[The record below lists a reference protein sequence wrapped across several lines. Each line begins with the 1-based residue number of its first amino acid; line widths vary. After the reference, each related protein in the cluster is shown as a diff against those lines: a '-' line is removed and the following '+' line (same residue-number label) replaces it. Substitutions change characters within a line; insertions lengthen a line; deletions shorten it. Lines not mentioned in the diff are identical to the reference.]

1 MPQTSITRVSTAI
14 KMTRSVLQVPAH
26 LVSKVTINPGSSMVA
41 IMRRAPGT
49 IVIGVLLLTAAR
61 GDAHDEPSAAK
72 TTSRPPATSL
82 RETCPMVRASL
93 PRHMQPFARWQ
104 RFGDRLDQLAAAG
117 NTETRNALEP
127 LQNAVDGLVAGPA
140 TGQETVDAEQKLI
153 LELDHLAN
161 ACTAAGSNAL
171 QPKRPRTTCPVSLL
185 HPDGLRVPSLTGT
198 ISQGPR
204 IALSS
209 NKMCRFPAQ

>member
-140 TGQETVDAEQKLI
+140 TGQETVDAEQSSSWSLTI
-153 LELDHLAN
+153 W
-161 ACTAAGSNAL
+161 
-171 QPKRPRTTCPVSLL
+171 RT
-185 HPDGLRVPSLTGT
+185 RVPQPVPTLCSLSDHGR
-198 ISQGPR
+198 P
-204 IALSS
+204 A
-209 NKMCRFPAQ
+209 RFHSCTRTAFAFPL